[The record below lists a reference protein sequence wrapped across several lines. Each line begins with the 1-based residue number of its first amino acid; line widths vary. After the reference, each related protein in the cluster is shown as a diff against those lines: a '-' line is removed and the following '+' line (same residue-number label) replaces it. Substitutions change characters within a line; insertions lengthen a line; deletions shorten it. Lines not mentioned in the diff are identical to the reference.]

1 MSAKTLSRIL
11 DEFLDSFVEYPV
23 YYVSIPEVRS
33 DIRKVAENVFEL
45 DLPGFEKEQIEVTTT
60 ENSIMVRAE
69 SKTRKISKRFSV
81 NGFDTSNVTARYR
94 NGVLE
99 ISVPVL
105 KSKENKVPVE

>member
-1 MSAKTLSRIL
+1 MNATTLSRI
-11 DEFLDSFVEYPV
+11 LDSFVEYPV
-23 YYVSIPEVRS
+23 YYISLPEVRS

-60 ENSIMVRAE
+60 ENSITVKAE
-69 SKTRKISKRFSV
+69 SKSRKVTERFSV
-81 NGFDTSNVTARYR
+81 NGFDTNNVTARYR

-105 KSKENKVPVE
+105 KVRENKVLVE